1 MDVGIRDGN
10 CINHRNAPGVRVF
23 PMTTNSPSEKR
34 LEEMREQAW
43 KEGVV
48 AGKGV
53 DVAGG
58 PIPRKPGYYGQAVVK
73 PPVWTWEIPIYFF
86 FGGMAGMSAV
96 IASGA
101 VIFHHLDLARTAMWI
116 ASIAGAILSPIL
128 LIMDLGRPHL
138 FLNMLRVFKHRSA
151 MSMGAWILTAFG
163 VCAVSGLIALELHA
177 HQIFAGMLGQFL
189 RVAAGIFICCAA
201 ISGGLL
207 ATYTG
212 VLIGATA
219 IPAWFLHRTLL
230 PIHFGTAGL
239 GCAAALLELL
249 GHRIAALNFLG
260 FYAAGVETVLLIW
273 LSVDKHGAADRAIH
287 EHRSGWLIRIG
298 EVLNGPL
305 ALVLRFFGLVPL
317 AAISFLIG
325 ALVSRF
331 GWIAVGRVSGSD
343 PEAVFAAERY

>member
-1 MDVGIRDGN
+1 MDVGIRD
-10 CINHRNAPGVRVF
+10 CDRINHRDTLGVRVF
-23 PMTTNSPSEKR
+23 FMTTNSPSEKR
-34 LEEMREQAW
+34 LDELREQAW

-73 PPVWTWEIPIYFF
+73 PPVWTWEIPVYFF

-96 IASGA
+96 IACGA
-101 VIFHHLDLARTAMWI
+101 VIFHYLDLARTAMWI

-128 LIMDLGRPHL
+128 LIMDLGRPRL
-138 FLNMLRVFKHRSA
+138 FLNMLRVFKHRSV
-151 MSMGAWILTAFG
+151 MSMGAWILTGFG
-163 VCAVSGLIALELHA
+163 VCAVPGLIALELHV
-177 HQIFAGMLGQFL
+177 HQIFAGTLGQFL
-189 RVAAGIFICCAA
+189 RVVAGIFICCAA
-201 ISGGLL
+201 ISGSLL

-219 IPAWFLHRTLL
+219 IPAWFLHRTQL
-230 PIHFGTAGL
+230 PIHFGTAAL

-260 FYAAGVETVLLIW
+260 FYAAGVETALLIW
-273 LSVDKHGAADRAIH
+273 LSVDKHGAADCAIH
-287 EHRSGWLIRIG
+287 EHRSGSLIRIG

-305 ALVLRFFGLVPL
+305 ALILRFFGLVPL

-343 PEAVFAAERY
+343 PEAVFAAER

>member
-1 MDVGIRDGN
+1 MPN
-10 CINHRNAPGVRVF
+10 
-23 PMTTNSPSEKR
+23 EQR
-34 LEEMREQAW
+34 LEQLREEAW
-43 KEGVV
+43 QKGIV

-58 PIPRKPGYYGQAVVK
+58 PIPRKPGYYGQAVLK
-73 PPVWTWEIPIYFF
+73 PPVWTWEVPLYFF

-101 VIFHHLDLARTAMWI
+101 AIFHHLDLARTAMWI

-163 VCAVSGLIALELHA
+163 ACAVPGLIALELHA
-177 HQIFAGMLGQFL
+177 HQIFAGTFGQFL
-189 RVAAGIFICCAA
+189 RVAAVIFICGAA
-201 ISGGLL
+201 IFGTLL

-212 VLIGATA
+212 VLVGATA
-219 IPAWFLHRTLL
+219 IPAWFLHRTQL

-239 GCAAALLELL
+239 GSAAALLELL
-249 GHRIAALNFLG
+249 GHRIAVLNFIG
-260 FYAAGVETVLLIW
+260 FYAATVETVLLIW

-305 ALVLRFFGLVPL
+305 ALILRFFGLVPL

-343 PEAVFAAERY
+343 PEAAFAAERY

>member
-1 MDVGIRDGN
+1 
-10 CINHRNAPGVRVF
+10 
-23 PMTTNSPSEKR
+23 
-34 LEEMREQAW
+34 
-43 KEGVV
+43 
-48 AGKGV
+48 
-53 DVAGG
+53 
-58 PIPRKPGYYGQAVVK
+58 VVK

-86 FGGMAGMSAV
+86 VGGLGGMSAV

-116 ASIAGAILSPIL
+116 ASIAGTILSPIL
-128 LIMDLGRPHL
+128 LIMDLGRPRL

-163 VCAVSGLIALELHA
+163 VCAVPGLIALELHA
-177 HQIFAGMLGQFL
+177 HQVFAGALGQFL

-219 IPAWFLHRTLL
+219 IPAWFLHRTQL

-260 FYAAGVETVLLIW
+260 FYAAGVETALLIW

-305 ALVLRFFGLVPL
+305 ALILRFFGLIPL

>member
-1 MDVGIRDGN
+1 MPNESRFDQLRD
-10 CINHRNAPGVRVF
+10 
-23 PMTTNSPSEKR
+23 E
-34 LEEMREQAW
+34 AW
-43 KEGVV
+43 QKGVV

-58 PIPRKPGYYGQAVVK
+58 PIPRKPGYYGQPVVK
-73 PPVWTWEIPIYFF
+73 PPVWTWEVPLYFF

-101 VIFHHLDLARTAMWI
+101 IIFHHVDLARAAMWV
-116 ASIAGAILSPIL
+116 ASIAGAILSPVL

-163 VCAVSGLIALELHA
+163 ACAVPGLIALELHA
-177 HQIFAGMLGQFL
+177 HQIFAGTLDHVL
-189 RVAAGIFICCAA
+189 RVAAGIFICGAA
-201 ISGGLL
+201 IFGTLL

-219 IPAWFLHRTLL
+219 IPAWFLHRTQL

-260 FYAAGVETVLLIW
+260 FYAAGVETALLIW
-273 LSVDKHGAADRAIH
+273 LSVDKHGVADRAIH

-298 EVLNGPL
+298 EILNGPL
-305 ALVLRFFGLVPL
+305 ALVLRFFGLAPF

>member
-1 MDVGIRDGN
+1 
-10 CINHRNAPGVRVF
+10 
-23 PMTTNSPSEKR
+23 MTTNSPSEKR
-34 LEEMREQAW
+34 LEELHDKAW

-48 AGKGV
+48 PGKGV

-58 PIPRKPGYYGQAVVK
+58 PIPRKPGYYGQPVVK
-73 PPVWTWEIPIYFF
+73 PPVWTWQVPLYFF
-86 FGGMAGMSAV
+86 FGGIAGMSAV

-101 VIFHHLDLARTAMWI
+101 VIFHHVDLARAAMWLAAI
-116 ASIAGAILSPIL
+116 GGAILSPIL

-151 MSMGAWILTAFG
+151 MSMGAWILSAFG
-163 VCAVSGLIALELHA
+163 TCTIPGLIALQLHT
-177 HQIFAGMLGQFL
+177 HQIFPGALDQLL
-189 RVAAGIFICCAA
+189 RLAAGSFIFGSA
-201 ISGGLL
+201 IFGTLL

-219 IPAWFLHRTLL
+219 IPAWFLHRVLL

-239 GCAAALLELL
+239 GSAAALLELL
-249 GHRIAALNFLG
+249 GHRIAPLNAIG
-260 FYAAGVETVLLIW
+260 FFAAAVESVLLIW
-273 LSVDKHGAADRAIH
+273 LTLDKHGAADRAIH
-287 EHRSGWLIRIG
+287 EHSSGWLIRIG
-298 EVLNGPL
+298 EIFNGPI

-331 GWIAVGRVSGSD
+331 GWIAVGKVSGSD
-343 PEAVFAAERY
+343 PESVFTAER

>member
-1 MDVGIRDGN
+1 
-10 CINHRNAPGVRVF
+10 
-23 PMTTNSPSEKR
+23 MTNERANEQR
-34 LEEMREQAW
+34 LDQLREEAW

-58 PIPRKPGYYGQAVVK
+58 PIPRKPGYYGQAVLK
-73 PPVWTWEIPIYFF
+73 PPVWTWEVPFYFF

-128 LIMDLGRPHL
+128 LIMDLGRPRL

-163 VCAVSGLIALELHA
+163 ACAVPGLIALELHA
-177 HQIFAGMLGQFL
+177 QQIFPGTLDQLL
-189 RVAAGIFICCAA
+189 RVAAGIFICGAA
-201 ISGGLL
+201 IFGTLL

-212 VLIGATA
+212 VLIGATT
-219 IPAWFLHRTLL
+219 IPAWFLHRTQL

-249 GHRIAALNFLG
+249 GHRIAVLNFLG
-260 FYAAGVETVLLIW
+260 FYAAGVETALLIW
-273 LSVDKHGAADRAIH
+273 LSFDEHGAADRAIH

-298 EVLNGPL
+298 ELLNGPL
-305 ALVLRFFGLVPL
+305 ALILRFFGLVPL